1 MLPSVEKQ
9 YHSDLGMIGNEQLV
23 EFQLNKVKS
32 EKWFKTHLSLDSVI
46 SY

>member
-9 YHSDLGMIGNEQLV
+9 YHSDIGMIGNEQLV

-32 EKWFKTHLSLDSVI
+32 EKWFNPSLA
-46 SY
+46 

>member
-9 YHSDLGMIGNEQLV
+9 YHSDLGTIGNEQLV

-46 SY
+46 GC